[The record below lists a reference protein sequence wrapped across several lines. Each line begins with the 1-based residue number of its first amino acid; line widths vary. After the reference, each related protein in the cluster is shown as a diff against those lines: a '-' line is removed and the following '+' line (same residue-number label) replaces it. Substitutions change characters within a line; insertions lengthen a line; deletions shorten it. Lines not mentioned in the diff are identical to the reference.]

1 MLAADGKQFIYEK
14 PQLIETI
21 CQLRFPAILSI
32 ETTQPAEFQE
42 LIRDA
47 FPRYLCQTETIPQP
61 GGAQPQ
67 QVKNHS
73 FISADGRS
81 KLSLTKDFVAL
92 STVAYQGWERFAAML
107 DKPLG
112 QFISLYR
119 PAFFERIGL
128 RYVNGVSRR
137 QLGLEECRW
146 NDLLQPQY
154 LGPLDSDGIDEAS
167 VRACSIDVER
177 VLPDDCVLKMHAGP
191 GRVRR
196 NVRAENGAMQVVQ
209 ENEVRF
215 MLDLDLFSAGTIQL
229 AAAAER
235 METLHRHADET
246 FSDAI
251 TDTLHD
257 AMEPVEL

>member
-32 ETTQPAEFQE
+32 ETKEPAEFQDM
-42 LIRDA
+42 IREM
-47 FPRYLCQTETIPQP
+47 FPRYLCQTEAVPQP

-67 QVKNHS
+67 QMKNHS
-73 FISADGRS
+73 FISADGTS
-81 KLSLTKDFVAL
+81 KLSLTKDFIAL
-92 STVAYQGWERFAAML
+92 STVRYQGWERFAGML

-128 RYVNGVSRR
+128 RYVNGISRT

-154 LGPLDSDGIDEAS
+154 LGILDSDDIDEAT
-167 VRACSIDVER
+167 VRTCSIDVER
-177 VLPDDCVLKMHAGP
+177 ALPDGCTTKMHAGP

-196 NVRAENGAMQVVQ
+196 NMRTQNGGIQTVQ

-215 MLDLDLFSAGTIQL
+215 MLDLDLFSLGTIQL
-229 AAAAER
+229 ADAAER

-246 FSDAI
+246 FTDAI

-257 AMEPVEL
+257 AMEPVTL